1 MVVLNKKKKHFWL
14 PDFQDE
20 CSPHEHWRGVTSLGC
35 DKAKNNNRNNSMF
48 WFGLRLKWTEHNNTA
63 AIWSGRTNEA
73 SEADFLLSSFSY
85 FYFFF
90 FVKKV
95 SWDTG
100 NKWIFLQTERGGGG
114 VVVGFWEEFTA
125 SAARSSMKG
134 RTSIHFIF
142 FFFLQSSTACRSCGC
157 RHRQFGNF
165 TGPHITFSGMSV
177 SSHPWT
183 PCTRARHRCRQE
195 KALQQVIGHHQLKKK
210 KNRNSTVWTLAHTN
224 SQHDN
229 TYQPMQN

>member
-1 MVVLNKKKKHFWL
+1 MNVVLMNT
-14 PDFQDE
+14 E
-20 CSPHEHWRGVTSLGC
+20 E
-35 DKAKNNNRNNSMF
+35 A
-48 WFGLRLKWTEHNNTA
+48 LRLWVVTKQKTTTE
-63 AIWSGRTNEA
+63 IIRCSGSGFVS
-73 SEADFLLSSFSY
+73 SEQSTITLQPFEVVVQMKHLKRIFFCLLSHISI
-85 FYFFF
+85 FFF
-90 FVKKV
+90 FVEKV

-100 NKWIFLQTERGGGG
+100 NKWIFLQTERGVGGWWWG
-114 VVVGFWEEFTA
+114 SGRNSQPQQLVPLWREELAFTL
-125 SAARSSMKG
+125 
-134 RTSIHFIF
+134 FY